1 VLEHAEHAQLSL
13 LIDQGIVGDHRKIE
27 VQLS

>member
-13 LIDQGIVGDHRKIE
+13 LIDQGIVGNNRKIE

>member
-13 LIDQGIVGDHRKIE
+13 LIDQGIIGDDRKIE

>member
-13 LIDQGIVGDHRKIE
+13 LIDQGIIGNNRKIE

>member
-1 VLEHAEHAQLSL
+1 VLEHAEHAELSL
-13 LIDQGIVGDHRKIE
+13 LIDQGIVGNNRKIE

>member
-1 VLEHAEHAQLSL
+1 VLEHAQHAQLPL
-13 LIDQGIVGDHRKIE
+13 LIDQGIVGNNRKIE

>member
-13 LIDQGIVGDHRKIE
+13 LIDQGIVGHHGKIE
-27 VQLS
+27 MQFS